1 MIFKL
6 KNLRNPSFK
15 NIDCTWKKFIGQAD
29 KCTWYKF
36 IGQAFLFKKAFQ
48 IYRGS
53 WNMSQFLK
61 NWSKT
66 VLCLL
71 IPLRVNSPWLL
82 ELLLLRESVHTL
94 IFWWITFFV
103 ITIGVYLTG
112 RLVPDVTICHISKY
126 CSRFLSLPKSWKIW
140 MIRPRPVKKCFGN
153 ERKSHIHVYFI

>member
-94 IFWWITFFV
+94 IFWWITFFC
-103 ITIGVYLTG
+103 YYDR
-112 RLVPDVTICHISKY
+112 RLFNGASGPRCDHLSHFQILFAFSVTSKK
-126 CSRFLSLPKSWKIW
+126 LKNLDD
-140 MIRPRPVKKCFGN
+140 
-153 ERKSHIHVYFI
+153 